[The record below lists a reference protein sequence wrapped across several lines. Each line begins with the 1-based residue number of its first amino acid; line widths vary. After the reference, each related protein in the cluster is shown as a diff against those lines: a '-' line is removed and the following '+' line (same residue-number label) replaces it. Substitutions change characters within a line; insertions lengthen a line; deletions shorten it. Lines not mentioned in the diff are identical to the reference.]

1 MSHFESAFGICRFDG
16 SGDSSWLW
24 VDGQLTT
31 AQQRRLLFATCQATG
46 NLTPAC
52 RSAQLGCRTCYS
64 GKPRFD
70 QRGSA
75 ALDQFASFAP
85 KGPFV
90 RAARGTPFTAHA
102 FAAFAQD
109 TGCIHVPIARHRPE
123 THGIA
128 ERCVRTLQ
136 EWLLQYAWQSDHALA
151 DQLRQC
157 CASDNDRPQQGI
169 GIPGRSPNRFARRIW
184 RF

>member
-1 MSHFESAFGICRFDG
+1 LNRR
-16 SGDSSWLW
+16 GDSSWLW

-109 TGCIHVPIARHRPE
+109 TGCIHVPIARRRMGSLNAVCGPYRSGCYNMPGNPT
-123 THGIA
+123 THWPIN
-128 ERCVRTLQ
+128 
-136 EWLLQYAWQSDHALA
+136 
-151 DQLRQC
+151 
-157 CASDNDRPQQGI
+157 CASAARATTTDRSRGSESLV
-169 GIPGRSPNRFARRIW
+169 GRRMNLRRIW